1 MSVVRNRR
9 SRDPSYAGAHLPIP
23 LLLRIS
29 SIKASDLRLLIA
41 KFSPFT
47 SFFLR
52 PARYSIQ
59 AQYLIVPLRPSS
71 TRRLR
76 DSPSHSEL
84 FLLSLQYRLRKK
96 HEKPTLF
103 LLFIKKE
110 RVRRYRRVLSFHAD
124 YFFMK

>member
-9 SRDPSYAGAHLPIP
+9 SRDPSYAGAHLPLP

-84 FLLSLQYRLRKK
+84 FLLSLQYRLRKNMK
-96 HEKPTLF
+96 NQRFFCYLLKKNASAATDAFFLF
-103 LLFIKKE
+103 L
-110 RVRRYRRVLSFHAD
+110 RTTSS
-124 YFFMK
+124 